1 MVVWCDVW
9 LVDCSLGNNRTSC
22 CWWPSSSEG
31 CRNTGT
37 ITRLHHL
44 RSDIDVIERTWVFGT
59 ELPGSVSLWRDL
71 TERKTSLTASS
82 LHAFYLTKSYFKLEK
97 FMVLGDRQISW
108 NTIRYPMSWQFGSGR
123 NVCFWTRLSIILA
136 YVLYTIEL
144 GVFLFIFYL
153 F

>member
-82 LHAFYLTKSYFKLEK
+82 LHAFYLTKNYFKLEK
-97 FMVLGDRQISW
+97 FIVLGDMEISW
-108 NTIRYPMSWQFGSGR
+108 NTIRYPVPWLFGSCEMCGFFKHI
-123 NVCFWTRLSIILA
+123 NHLGLSIVYNWVWCL
-136 YVLYTIEL
+136 
-144 GVFLFIFYL
+144 
-153 F
+153 